1 MKRSIYILAVILL
14 FLTACDD
21 ILLNYFHKFYPPPP
35 PETPVYQGV
44 TMNFYYGNLH
54 SHTEYSD
61 GQGTPDQA
69 LSWAK
74 TQFDFYAITDHAEQ
88 LTSTEWITTGNA
100 VNDHSSDGNFI
111 AIRGFEWTHPTFGH
125 INVLNTSSYTSTL
138 HTYDPDDFYAWIY
151 QNNGLAHFNHP
162 GREVVKF
169 SNFKYKQNLFDNFYG
184 IETGNKSDNNA
195 SNIYAKYYS
204 PALNR
209 GWHLAPL
216 QSQDNHFLGANN
228 ARTVIITQS
237 LTRNNIIDAIRKRRL
252 YSSDDTNI
260 KLTFKYNDFWMGST
274 IHVSE
279 GPVTLYVRVTDDVS
293 DPVNKIELIDKSGD
307 VIEALHVTN
316 WTGFV
321 EWTPAVTISDSEYYY
336 VKVYE
341 NNGNEIVYSSPL
353 WFYIN
358 N

>member
-1 MKRSIYILAVILL
+1 MKRYIYFLAVFLL
-14 FLTACDD
+14 FSVACDD
-21 ILLNYFHKFYPPPP
+21 NHFHHSHPSLPL
-35 PETPVYQGV
+35 ETPTYSGD

-54 SHTEYSD
+54 SHTQYSD

-69 LSWAK
+69 LGWAK

-100 VNDHSSDGNFI
+100 VKAHTNDGNFV

-125 INVLNTSSYTSTL
+125 INVLNTSSFTGIID
-138 HTYDPDDFYAWIY
+138 TYNPDDFYDWIY

-162 GREVVKF
+162 GREAGKF
-169 SNFKYKQNLFDNFYG
+169 SDFRYKHILFDNFYG

-195 SNIYAKYYS
+195 SNVYAQFYT
-204 PALNR
+204 PALSR

-216 QSQDNHFLGANN
+216 QSQDNHYLEANN

-237 LTRNNIIDAIRKRRL
+237 LTRANIIDAIRKRRL

-260 KLTFKYNDFWMGST
+260 KLTFKYNNSWMGSI
-274 IHVSE
+274 IHVSG
-279 GPVTLYVRVTDDVS
+279 GPVTIYVSVIDDIS
-293 DPVNKIELIDKSGD
+293 DPVNKIELIDKSRD

-321 EWTPAVTISDSEYYY
+321 EWTPVVNISGYDYYY

-353 WFYIN
+353 WFYIDN
-358 N
+358 